1 MAGEE
6 RIGKTIIFAKNQAHA
21 DFIAECFNDNYPKRK
36 GAFARVITFKTEY
49 AQSLIDSFS
58 NPAKLP
64 QIAVSVD
71 MLDTG
76 IDIPEVVNLV
86 FFKLVRS
93 KAKFWQML
101 GRGTR
106 LRPEL
111 FGPGKPKQFFYVFDY
126 CQNLEYFNQNLP
138 PVEVAV
144 AESLSTRLFKA
155 RLELVG
161 KLDAKAENVADEGDG
176 YGGEPQTDRQLR
188 HALVSRLR
196 EEVSSMNLDNFIVR
210 PKRRWVE
217 KYQASEPWHRLD
229 RDAIG
234 EMAGELSDLPS
245 ELPAEKEEAKRFD
258 LLLLRLQL
266 GRLVPEPG
274 YERLRE
280 KAQDLASIL
289 LEYGSIPTVREQMGL
304 IEQVA
309 GEEWW
314 QDVTLP
320 MLELARL
327 RLRSLIGLIE
337 KGKRRTVYTDFTDEI
352 SMGSEVELPGF
363 ALDNFARFRDK
374 ARAFLRSH
382 LDHVAI
388 QKLRRNR
395 PLTATDLLELERMLL
410 ENGIGTI
417 EELAQAKEEAHGLG
431 LFVRSL
437 VGLER
442 EAVREALE
450 GFVQGRTF
458 TANQLEFISMLIEHL
473 SEHGVIDAGRLYESP
488 FIDLAPAGPEALF
501 GDAATDALLQTIE
514 LATRNAAAA

>member
-1 MAGEE
+1 
-6 RIGKTIIFAKNQAHA
+6 
-21 DFIAECFNDNYPKRK
+21 
-36 GAFARVITFKTEY
+36 
-49 AQSLIDSFS
+49 
-58 NPAKLP
+58 
-64 QIAVSVD
+64 
-71 MLDTG
+71 
-76 IDIPEVVNLV
+76 
-86 FFKLVRS
+86 
-93 KAKFWQML
+93 
-101 GRGTR
+101 
-106 LRPEL
+106 
-111 FGPGKPKQFFYVFDY
+111 
-126 CQNLEYFNQNLP
+126 
-138 PVEVAV
+138 
-144 AESLSTRLFKA
+144 
-155 RLELVG
+155 
-161 KLDAKAENVADEGDG
+161 
-176 YGGEPQTDRQLR
+176 
-188 HALVSRLR
+188 
-196 EEVSSMNLDNFIVR
+196 
-210 PKRRWVE
+210 VE

-229 RDAIG
+229 REAVR
-234 EMAGELSDLPS
+234 EMASELSDLPN
-245 ELPAEKEEAKRFD
+245 ELPAENEEAKRFD

-266 GRLVPEPG
+266 GRLVPERG

-280 KAQDLASIL
+280 KAQDLAGIL
-289 LEYGSIPTVREQMGL
+289 LEYDSIPAVREQIGL
-304 IEQVA
+304 IAQVA

-337 KGKRRTVYTDFTDEI
+337 KGKRRIVYSNFTDEI
-352 SMGSEVELPGF
+352 SMGLEVELPGF

-395 PLTATDLLELERMLL
+395 PLTATDLVELERMLL
-410 ENGIGTI
+410 ENGIGTA
-417 EELAQAKEEAHGLG
+417 EEIARAKDEAHGLG

-437 VGLER
+437 IGLER

-514 LATRNAAAA
+514 MAARNADAA